1 MFFGGKIMT
10 NEAGSKDGGEQ
21 EGAPAAGLLFSLR
34 RFLGHGLELVQIR
47 VEQISLE
54 FEAEKLR
61 LFSALIQS
69 LLALLLAAAALGMLS
84 LCLLLMTPEPWRWL
98 TALILGLLYLALAWV
113 SWRRAG
119 RQLSQPGGA
128 FAGSVAELG
137 RDRNALEP

>member
-1 MFFGGKIMT
+1 MT
-10 NEAGSKDGGEQ
+10 SEPGSKQRGDAEA
-21 EGAPAAGLLFSLR
+21 APGAGLMVSLR
-34 RFLGHGLELVQIR
+34 RFFGHGLEMVQIR
-47 VEQISLE
+47 IEQISLE

-84 LCLLLMTPEPWRWL
+84 LCLLLVTPETWRWL
-98 TALILGLLYLALAWV
+98 TALVLGLLYLGLAWLC
-113 SWRRAG
+113 WGRAE

>member
-1 MFFGGKIMT
+1 MT
-10 NEAGSKDGGEQ
+10 NEAGSKERSEQ

-34 RFLGHGLELVQIR
+34 RFFGHGLELVQIR

-61 LFSALIQS
+61 LFSALVQS

-84 LCLLLMTPEPWRWL
+84 LCLLLMTPERWRWL
-98 TALILGLLYLALAWV
+98 TALVLGLLYLVLAWV
-113 SWRRAG
+113 CWRRAR

-128 FAGSVAELG
+128 FAGSVAEMS

>member
-1 MFFGGKIMT
+1 MAS
-10 NEAGSKDGGEQ
+10 ESGSKERAEQ
-21 EGAPAAGLLFSLR
+21 EAAPAAGLMVSLR

-84 LCLLLMTPEPWRWL
+84 LCLLLMTPETWRWV
-98 TALILGLLYLALAWV
+98 TALVLGLLYLALACIC
-113 SWRRAG
+113 WRRAG

-128 FAGSVAELG
+128 FAGTVAELG
-137 RDRNALEP
+137 RDRSALEP

>member
-1 MFFGGKIMT
+1 MT
-10 NEAGSKDGGEQ
+10 SEPGSKERGEQ
-21 EGAPAAGLLFSLR
+21 DAVPAAGLLVSLR
-34 RFLGHGLELVQIR
+34 RLLAHGLELVQIR

-84 LCLLLMTPEPWRWL
+84 LCLLLMTPETWRWL
-98 TALILGLLYLALAWV
+98 TALGLGLLYLTLAWV
-113 SWRRAG
+113 CWRRAG

-137 RDRNALEP
+137 RDRNALES

>member
-1 MFFGGKIMT
+1 MKS
-10 NEAGSKDGGEQ
+10 EPDSQERGEQ
-21 EGAPAAGLLFSLR
+21 EPAPAAGLLASLR
-34 RFLGHGLELVQIR
+34 RLFGHGLELVQIR

-84 LCLLLMTPEPWRWL
+84 LCLLLMTPETWRWL
-98 TALILGLLYLALAWV
+98 TALVLGLLYLALAWV
-113 SWRRAG
+113 CWRRAG

-128 FAGSVAELG
+128 FAGTVAELG